1 MLFFRSEE
9 HLDRWLA
16 MRGDKRGA
24 VLTVADT
31 WRLAQAWYPDRRNPE
46 WRPRTV
52 DESQTI
58 LDAMDLDPGRDFW
71 TLKAAV

>member
-16 MRGDKRGA
+16 MRGAKRGA
-24 VLTVADT
+24 VLALADT
-31 WRLAQAWYPDRRNPE
+31 WRLAQAWYPDRRIPE
-46 WRPRTV
+46 WRPRTI

-58 LDAMDLDPGRDFW
+58 LDALDLDPGRDFW
-71 TLKAAV
+71 MLARQG